1 MATKKP
7 MTDEPFGK
15 IAETGSAPTA
25 SVPPEPVPTAIP
37 VVAAVEPKVSTGS
50 ASSER
55 EATVNK
61 HFADAVTYLTVLRDS
76 FHDGQVQADFNQAI
90 MATRTAHL
98 WALQAVKNV
107 S

>member
-7 MTDEPFGK
+7 ITDGPFGK
-15 IAETGSAPTA
+15 TAEEGPSDVPQIA
-25 SVPPEPVPTAIP
+25 TAIP
-37 VVAAVEPKVSTGS
+37 VVMAVDATYVVGAQSR
-50 ASSER
+50 R
-55 EATVNK
+55 EVVVNQ
-61 HFADAVTYLTVLRDS
+61 HYTELMAYLTVLRDS

>member
-7 MTDEPFGK
+7 IADEPFGK
-15 IAETGSAPTA
+15 VPDAPPAT
-25 SVPPEPVPTAIP
+25 VNTPIPEIVPTAIP
-37 VVAAVEPKVSTGS
+37 VVAAVDATYVVGAESG
-50 ASSER
+50 R
-55 EATVNK
+55 EAVVNQ
-61 HFADAVTYLTVLRDS
+61 HYRESVAYLTALRDS

-90 MATRTAHL
+90 IATRTAHL

>member
-1 MATKKP
+1 MATKKS

-15 IAETGSAPTA
+15 IADTSPAVIPYV
-25 SVPPEPVPTAIP
+25 SPESITTAIP
-37 VVAAVEPKVSTGS
+37 VVAAVDATYVVQA
-50 ASSER
+50 ASDR
-55 EATVNK
+55 EVVVNK
-61 HFADAVTYLTVLRDS
+61 HYRELMAYLIVLRDS

>member
-1 MATKKP
+1 MASKKP
-7 MTDEPFGK
+7 ISDEPFGK
-15 IAETGSAPTA
+15 SIEAGSAEAPHT
-25 SVPPEPVPTAIP
+25 PTAIP
-37 VVAAVEPKVSTGS
+37 VVPAVDSQYVVEAQSR
-50 ASSER
+50 R
-55 EATVNK
+55 EAVVNQ
-61 HFADAVTYLTVLRDS
+61 HYRELMAYLIVLRDS

>member
-7 MTDEPFGK
+7 MADEPFGK
-15 IAETGSAPTA
+15 IADTIPAVIPYVSSESIT
-25 SVPPEPVPTAIP
+25 TAIP
-37 VVAAVEPKVSTGS
+37 VVPAVDATYVVQAASD
-50 ASSER
+50 R
-55 EATVNK
+55 ELVVNR
-61 HFADAVTYLTVLRDS
+61 HYRELMAYLIVLRDS

>member
-7 MTDEPFGK
+7 ISDEPFGK
-15 IAETGSAPTA
+15 SVEAGSVEALH
-25 SVPPEPVPTAIP
+25 SPTAIP
-37 VVAAVEPKVSTGS
+37 VVPAVDTQHVAETQSR
-50 ASSER
+50 R
-55 EATVNK
+55 ETVVNQ
-61 HFADAVTYLTVLRDS
+61 HYRELMAYLIVLRDS

>member
-7 MTDEPFGK
+7 MIDEPFGK

-25 SVPPEPVPTAIP
+25 YVPPEPLPTAIP
-37 VVAAVEPKVSTGS
+37 VVAAVDATYVVETQSRREVVVNQHY
-50 ASSER
+50 SEL
-55 EATVNK
+55 
-61 HFADAVTYLTVLRDS
+61 VTYLTVLRDS

-90 MATRTAHL
+90 IATRTAHL

>member
-15 IAETGSAPTA
+15 AVETGPTVIPY
-25 SVPPEPVPTAIP
+25 VPSEPLPTAIP
-37 VVAAVEPKVSTGS
+37 VVAAVDATYVVET
-50 ASSER
+50 ASRR
-55 EATVNK
+55 EVVVNQ
-61 HFADAVTYLTVLRDS
+61 HYRELMAYLIVLRDS

-98 WALQAVKNV
+98 WALQAVKNA

>member
-7 MTDEPFGK
+7 MTDKPFGK
-15 IAETGSAPTA
+15 VGDSPELTTSEPIPEVA
-25 SVPPEPVPTAIP
+25 STAIP
-37 VVAAVEPKVSTGS
+37 VVAAVDTQHVAET
-50 ASSER
+50 SSRR
-55 EATVNK
+55 EVVVNQ
-61 HFADAVTYLTVLRDS
+61 HYSELMTYLTVLRDS

-90 MATRTAHL
+90 VATRTAHL